1 MFRFLID
8 KNLTGNIIKYE
19 NEFQFEQKGIV
30 MNRIDSYKTKQRE
43 QILAVVKDKVGAFS
57 AKELHQTL
65 NGKIGLVTIYRF
77 LRKNKASGSLV
88 SFSKNNTTFYQYSD
102 RCEKTDHF
110 YLKCDNCGKLEYV
123 DCKKIR
129 GLNNH
134 IMEKHHFKVLNDF
147 IIINGVCENCY

>member
-1 MFRFLID
+1 MQGR
-8 KNLTGNIIKYE
+8 NNY
-19 NEFQFEQKGIV
+19 Q
-30 MNRIDSYKTKQRE
+30 TKQKQEIRAT
-43 QILAVVKDKVGAFS
+43 IRRRRKSFTIGDLKKSFDRRGVAVG
-57 AKELHQTL
+57 ET
-65 NGKIGLVTIYRF
+65 TIYRTV
-77 LRKNKASGSLV
+77 SELV
-88 SFSKNNTTFYQYSD
+88 RRGEIVKTIGRDNETIYEYLKPCANN
-102 RCEKTDHF
+102 DHF